1 MARVPARMSRVRS
14 LPWLL
19 MLRAAQLI
27 WLHLRDDLTA
37 QDRQRLGR
45 LVRTPPHRFTA
56 QERSDLGRIVRKIDL
71 SGLGKDLAGLR
82 GRKR

>member
-27 WLHLRDDLTA
+27 WVHRRDDLSP

-71 SGLGKDLAGLR
+71 GGLTRDIAGLR
-82 GRKR
+82 GHKR